1 MNKIYSC
8 KYPNSCFL
16 NSNDAVKSLVSSK
29 AIGTLMLKRT
39 PLYELHQQSGA
50 KLVDFA
56 GWEMPLHYGSQIE
69 EHHYV
74 RQHAGIFSGVFM

>member
-1 MNKIYSC
+1 
-8 KYPNSCFL
+8 
-16 NSNDAVKSLVSSK
+16 
-29 AIGTLMLKRT
+29 MLKRT

-56 GWEMPLHYGSQIE
+56 GWEMPLHYGLQIE